1 MKRRGMV
8 KTLTEELPKCPVSGT
23 NKEWCKN
30 LIFFAKISICNKLFI
45 LKAPNNC
52 SVFLWSRKNEDSGL
66 IFWGGVQLPH
76 CWVAAAL
83 KELFGKSLRRNDQF
97 LDYFCPKLAPVTCS
111 SSPNGTPFNSALLSA
126 TAAPGDE
133 GGPAHP
139 DRRVHFRWAHPQAR
153 DCCLE
158 DEAVPFLTSHTP
170 KPYAFRTPNPPRER
184 VFFWPNFSAN
194 NPKKQTP
201 QNKVVRPH

>member
-66 IFWGGVQLPH
+66 IFWGGGFSCHTVELQQLWRSYLASH
-76 CWVAAAL
+76 SAEMTNFWIISAQNWRQ
-83 KELFGKSLRRNDQF
+83 S
-97 LDYFCPKLAPVTCS
+97 LAP
-111 SSPNGTPFNSALLSA
+111 PHPMGLLSTLPSSQQQPPRVTKEDQPTQTDA
-126 TAAPGDE
+126 SIFDELIPRPGTAAWRTKP
-133 GGPAHP
+133 
-139 DRRVHFRWAHPQAR
+139 
-153 DCCLE
+153 C
-158 DEAVPFLTSHTP
+158 PFSHLTHQNLTLSEPPTP
-170 KPYAFRTPNPPRER
+170 HGN
-184 VFFWPNFSAN
+184 VFFFDRIFQQIIQKSRP
-194 NPKKQTP
+194 PKI
-201 QNKVVRPH
+201 RL